1 MRFESVHHPGP
12 TRRAALAV
20 QTQAR
25 FVGVVLVVVMVIL
38 TGLFAVRDVLKL
50 EPAEVF
56 R

>member
-1 MRFESVHHPGP
+1 MM
-12 TRRAALAV
+12 A
-20 QTQAR
+20 
-25 FVGVVLVVVMVIL
+25 GVAVLVFVMVIL